1 MEKNPP
7 VVASDPARSLTKRR
21 CEGVKHVDDATRPLL
36 SKPIADLGTV
46 ANLDKDIKAHHP
58 LVKRIFV
65 EAEARRVSTGQKTLG
80 LSE

>member
-36 SKPIADLGTV
+36 SKPIADLGDNPSLAIRVIT
-46 ANLDKDIKAHHP
+46 NE
-58 LVKRIFV
+58 LVL
-65 EAEARRVSTGQKTLG
+65 QKFFFA
-80 LSE
+80 